1 MKNDQHPDESV
12 DINADMDTDTTE
24 EAVPM
29 RILLIREFPSLSG
42 RSSLI
47 GHVAVNEQ
55 NAIFL
60 RIWKNS
66 GAGMF
71 LPTFQGLAGLSKLL
85 SVPGEFSSSA
95 LQPAWEGS
103 SKNGA
108 GFTAAHL
115 LNLGLIE
122 RSLTKRGA
130 YRTADPGPFLASI
143 NALIESNVDL
153 DPDDEPSDE
162 QAIAATEAP
171 KRGRPKKQST

>member
-1 MKNDQHPDESV
+1 MKNENTPASGAEA
-12 DINADMDTDTTE
+12 NADTDTESTE

-29 RILLIREFPSLSG
+29 RILLITEFPSLSG

-47 GHVAVNEQ
+47 GHLAANEQ

-71 LPTFQGLAGLSKLL
+71 SPEWKSLAEISKLL
-85 SVPGEFSSSA
+85 SVPEDFSSSA
-95 LQPAWEGS
+95 LAQAWDGR

-108 GFTAAHL
+108 GFSAAHL
-115 LNLGLIE
+115 LDLGFIE

-130 YRTADPGPFLASI
+130 YRTADPGPVLARI
-143 NALIESNVDL
+143 NELISAGTSL

-162 QAIAATEAP
+162 QAIAPAATT
-171 KRGRPKKQST
+171 KRGRPKKQSA